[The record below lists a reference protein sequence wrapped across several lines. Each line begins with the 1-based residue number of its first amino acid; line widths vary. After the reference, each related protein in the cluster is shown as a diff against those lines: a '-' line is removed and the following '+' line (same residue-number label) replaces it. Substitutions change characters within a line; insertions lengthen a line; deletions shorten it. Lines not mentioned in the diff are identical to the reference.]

1 MQPEWRYMGNG
12 SAWSCLSYT
21 QHHGVGAG
29 DGGRR
34 TSWVFKRLSKTF
46 KWPELLSSRKEK
58 LMQDYTH
65 QPK

>member
-34 TSWVFKRLSKTF
+34 TSWVFKKAVEDL
-46 KWPELLSSRKEK
+46 
-58 LMQDYTH
+58 QVA
-65 QPK
+65 